1 MSTFRIFAQCLN
13 AASLQCSFSTVID
26 YTIVRTRLRDLRRW
40 TTQQLASMEVCRL
53 HEEAENGC
61 FCHTHSGLST
71 AVQINELKEILTSS
85 ILDQMLNWPEFEHLS
100 RPNQRINVQFVPLD
114 KQ

>member
-1 MSTFRIFAQCLN
+1 MSTLRIFAQCLN

-26 YTIVRTRLRDLRRW
+26 YTIVKGRLRGLRQW
-40 TTQQLASMEVCRL
+40 TAQQLNSMEVCRV
-53 HEEAENGC
+53 HDTQENGC
-61 FCHTHSGLST
+61 FCPTNSGLST

-85 ILDQMLNWPEFEHLS
+85 ILDQMVLWPEFQHMS
-100 RPNQRINVQFVPLD
+100 RPDQRVNVQFVPLY